1 MKQTRRELSAAEWEI
16 MHTIWRTGQPVT
28 VRQVLDRAYPRG
40 EKAYTTVQTLM
51 NIMVDKGFLTRRK
64 EGRVNVYTAI
74 TGKEDVLRGSLTGIA
89 QRMFQ
94 GSFGA
99 MASFLINTG
108 QLNDGEIEQ
117 LRSIL
122 GTKKGEES

>member
-1 MKQTRRELSAAEWEI
+1 MRQPRKEPSAAEWEL
-16 MHTIWRTGQPVT
+16 MHVIWQAGQPMT
-28 VRQVLDRAYPRG
+28 VRQVLDQAYPRG

-64 EGRVNVYTAI
+64 EGRVNVYAAVTDQ
-74 TGKEDVLRGSLTGIA
+74 EEVLRGSLAGIA

-99 MASFLINTG
+99 MASFLVHSVPLTPEE
-108 QLNDGEIEQ
+108 LAELKKTLDEQ
-117 LRSIL
+117 
-122 GTKKGEES
+122 GDDK

>member
-1 MKQTRRELSAAEWEI
+1 MKQTRKEPSAAEWEL
-16 MHTIWRTGQPVT
+16 MHAIWSTEGPVT
-28 VRQVLDRAYPRG
+28 VRQVLDQAYPQG

-64 EGRVNVYTAI
+64 EGRVNVYAAV
-74 TGKEDVLRGSLTGIA
+74 TGQEDVLRGSLSGIA

-99 MASFLINTG
+99 MASFLVGSVKLTP
-108 QLNDGEIEQ
+108 
-117 LRSIL
+117 
-122 GTKKGEES
+122 EELAELKSLLERKSEETS

>member
-1 MKQTRRELSAAEWEI
+1 MKQTRKELSVAEWEL
-16 MHTIWRTGQPVT
+16 MHAIWQAGQPVT
-28 VRQVLDRAYPRG
+28 VRQVLDQTYPRG

-64 EGRVNVYTAI
+64 EGRVNVYSAI
-74 TGKEDVLRGSLTGIA
+74 TGQEDILRGSLAGIA

-99 MASFLINTG
+99 MASFLVGSVKLTPEE
-108 QLNDGEIEQ
+108 LAELKRLLAE
-117 LRSIL
+117 RS
-122 GTKKGEES
+122 EEAS

>member
-1 MKQTRRELSAAEWEI
+1 MKQIRRELSAAEWEL
-16 MHTIWRTGQPVT
+16 MHKIWHSGGPVT
-28 VRQVLDRAYPRG
+28 VRQVLDQAYPLG

-64 EGRVNVYTAI
+64 EGRVNVYAAI
-74 TGKEDVLRGSLTGIA
+74 TGQEDILRGSLTRIA

-99 MASFLINTG
+99 MASFLVGSVKLTP
-108 QLNDGEIEQ
+108 
-117 LRSIL
+117 
-122 GTKKGEES
+122 EELAELKRLLAQKSNETS

>member
-1 MKQTRRELSAAEWEI
+1 MKQIRRELSAAEWEI
-16 MHTIWRTGQPVT
+16 MHAIWYTGQPVT
-28 VRQVLDRAYPRG
+28 VRQVLDHAYPQG

-64 EGRVNVYTAI
+64 EGRVNVYAAI
-74 TGKEDVLRGSLTGIA
+74 TGQEDILRGSLARIA

-108 QLNDGEIEQ
+108 QLNEGEIEQ

-122 GTKKGEES
+122 EKKKGEES

>member
-1 MKQTRRELSAAEWEI
+1 MKQTRRELSAAEWEL
-16 MHTIWRTGQPVT
+16 MHTIWRAGQPVT
-28 VRQVLDRAYPRG
+28 VRQVLDQAYPQG

-51 NIMVDKGFLTRRK
+51 NIMVHKGFLTRRK
-64 EGRVNVYTAI
+64 EGRVNVYAAI
-74 TGKEDVLRGSLTGIA
+74 TGQEDVLRGSLAGIA

-108 QLNDGEIEQ
+108 QLNEGEIEQ

-122 GTKKGEES
+122 EKKEGEES